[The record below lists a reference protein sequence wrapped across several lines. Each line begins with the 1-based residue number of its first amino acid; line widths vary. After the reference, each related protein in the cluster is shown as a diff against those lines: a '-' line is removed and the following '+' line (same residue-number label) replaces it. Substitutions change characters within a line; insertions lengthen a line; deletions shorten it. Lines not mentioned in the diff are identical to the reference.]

1 MEITSC
7 ERYVM
12 DELRA
17 AQAENRFLREELA
30 EMRRRE
36 KDRGAEVGIE
46 PSEVEMYKVN
56 EPFETAYLTVED
68 AYAYSSS
75 ENGLDMTAAEIREA
89 LETDDGLREVCEK
102 RVGWAGNKIVDVELR
117 VWPYQFRSL
126 NNTYVLDIYGDEQ
139 PLIMYVSDGV
149 EPITVMPGERVKRPE
164 PEDTQEKI
172 DADAEKSFCEYFG
185 HGSGICKEGGVC
197 EAHGSDEPCRA
208 LMIRD
213 LLRRQRELCERGAR

>member
-46 PSEVEMYKVN
+46 PREVEMYKVN
-56 EPFETAYLTVED
+56 EPFETAYLTVEG

-126 NNTYVLDIYGDEQ
+126 NHTYVLDIYGDGE
-139 PLIMYVSDGV
+139 IVSAYKV
-149 EPITVMPGERVKRPE
+149 ETSDEVKTSKHYPASRCDELRACGLEVARERLLKY
-164 PEDTQEKI
+164 
-172 DADAEKSFCEYFG
+172 AEKLE
-185 HGSGICKEGGVC
+185 
-197 EAHGSDEPCRA
+197 EA
-208 LMIRD
+208 
-213 LLRRQRELCERGAR
+213 ER